1 MKIRWTDESVKDL
14 QDIHAFIAKDS
25 IHYADRQL
33 ERILSVEEQLV
44 AFPESGRS
52 VSEYKSPDVR
62 ELIIDKYRVIYRIKD
77 DMIEILTVIHGA
89 RLL

>member
-25 IHYADRQL
+25 IYYSDRQI
-33 ERILSVEEQLV
+33 ERILSAEEQLV
-44 AFPESGRS
+44 TFPESGRS
-52 VSEYKSPDVR
+52 VPEYKSPYVR